1 MTLLTVLGAAF
12 VGSLL
17 ANAVFYA
24 VVGKLA
30 QRAERKR
37 LEHFKKLEAECME
50 VIEKEQERMK
60 NYVAME
66 S

>member
-1 MTLLTVLGAAF
+1 MTFLTVLGAAF

-17 ANAVFYA
+17 ANVVFYA

-37 LEHFKKLEAECME
+37 IEHFQKLEAECLE
-50 VIEKEQERMK
+50 VIKKEDERMR
-60 NYVAME
+60 NYAKLE
-66 S
+66 G

>member
-1 MTLLTVLGAAF
+1 MTFLTVLGAAF

-17 ANAVFYA
+17 ANVVFYA

-37 LEHFKKLEAECME
+37 IEHFKKLEAECME
-50 VIEKEQERMK
+50 VIEKEQKRMK
-60 NYVAME
+60 NYVKME

>member
-1 MTLLTVLGAAF
+1 MTFLTVLGAAF

-24 VVGKLA
+24 VIGKLA

-37 LEHFKKLEAECME
+37 LEHFKNLEAECME
-50 VIEKEQERMK
+50 VIEKEHQRMK

>member
-1 MTLLTVLGAAF
+1 MTLMTVIGAAF
-12 VGSLL
+12 FGSLL

-24 VVGKLA
+24 IVGKLA

-37 LEHFKKLEAECME
+37 TEHFKKLEAECME

-60 NYVAME
+60 NYVRME

>member
-1 MTLLTVLGAAF
+1 MTFLTVLGAAF

-60 NYVAME
+60 NNVAME

>member
-1 MTLLTVLGAAF
+1 MTFLTVLGAAF
-12 VGSLL
+12 VGTLL

-24 VVGKLA
+24 VIGKLA

-60 NYVAME
+60 NYVKME

>member
-1 MTLLTVLGAAF
+1 MTFLTVLGAAF

-24 VVGKLA
+24 VIGKLA

>member
-60 NYVAME
+60 NYVKME

>member
-1 MTLLTVLGAAF
+1 MTFITVLGAAF
-12 VGSLL
+12 VGTLL

-37 LEHFKKLEAECME
+37 IEHFKKLEAECME
-50 VIEKEQERMK
+50 VIEKENERMR
-60 NYVAME
+60 NYAKLE
-66 S
+66 G

>member
-17 ANAVFYA
+17 ANVVFYA

-30 QRAERKR
+30 QRAEKKR
-37 LEHFKKLEAECME
+37 IEQFQKLEAECLE
-50 VIEKEQERMK
+50 VVRKEDERMR
-60 NYVAME
+60 NYAKME

>member
-1 MTLLTVLGAAF
+1 MTFLTVLGAAF
-12 VGSLL
+12 VGTLL

-24 VVGKLA
+24 VIGKLA

>member
-1 MTLLTVLGAAF
+1 L
-12 VGSLL
+12 GSLL

-60 NYVAME
+60 NYVKME

>member
-1 MTLLTVLGAAF
+1 MTFLTVLGAAF

-60 NYVAME
+60 NYVKME

>member
-1 MTLLTVLGAAF
+1 MTFLTVLGAAF

-37 LEHFKKLEAECME
+37 IEHFKKLEAECME

-60 NYVAME
+60 NYVKME

>member
-1 MTLLTVLGAAF
+1 MTFLTVLGAAF
-12 VGSLL
+12 LGSLL

-60 NYVAME
+60 NYVKME

>member
-1 MTLLTVLGAAF
+1 MTFLTVLGAAF

-37 LEHFKKLEAECME
+37 IEHFKKLEAECME
-50 VIEKEQERMK
+50 VIEKEHVRMR
-60 NYVAME
+60 NYAKLE
-66 S
+66 G

>member
-1 MTLLTVLGAAF
+1 MTFLTVLGAAF

-17 ANAVFYA
+17 ANVVLYA

-37 LEHFKKLEAECME
+37 IEHFKKLEAECME

-60 NYVAME
+60 KYVAME
-66 S
+66 G

>member
-50 VIEKEQERMK
+50 VIEKEHQRMK
-60 NYVAME
+60 NYVKME

>member
-1 MTLLTVLGAAF
+1 MTFLTVLGAAF

-17 ANAVFYA
+17 ANVVFYV

-37 LEHFKKLEAECME
+37 IEHFKKLEAECME

-60 NYVAME
+60 NYVKME

>member
-1 MTLLTVLGAAF
+1 MIFLTVLGAAF

-24 VVGKLA
+24 VIGKLA

-60 NYVAME
+60 NYVKME

>member
-1 MTLLTVLGAAF
+1 MTFLTVLGAAF
-12 VGSLL
+12 LGSLL

-37 LEHFKKLEAECME
+37 IEHFKKLEAECLE

-60 NYVAME
+60 NYVKME

>member
-1 MTLLTVLGAAF
+1 MFLITSGAAF

-17 ANAVFYA
+17 ANVVFYA

-37 LEHFKKLEAECME
+37 IEHFKKLEAECME

-60 NYVAME
+60 NYVKME

>member
-1 MTLLTVLGAAF
+1 MTFLTVLGAAF
-12 VGSLL
+12 LGSLL